1 MQMRLGWQSTDSS
14 VSSLGPESGHT
25 GQQCRDQRSRHERSR
40 GQSLPLSSI
49 RTMTV
54 GFGFAPN
61 LLTLPALS
69 SGQAL
74 AGSDGEKTVVTAG
87 GDLHPALR
95 TLPPHRRRHD
105 YGNDAPKEQV
115 LKLSAKRAT
124 LWRQRMYCG
133 GKGFCIRNLV
143 GSPPPLTPS
152 FCHQQTCSR

>member
-1 MQMRLGWQSTDSS
+1 MQMIVDWQSTDSS

-25 GQQCRDQRSRHERSR
+25 GQQCRDQRSSHEQSR

-74 AGSDGEKTVVTAG
+74 AGSCCQTAAVTAG
-87 GDLHPALR
+87 GELHPALR

-105 YGNDAPKEQV
+105 YGDKSPEEQLPSHPKNGPPH
-115 LKLSAKRAT
+115 SANA
-124 LWRQRMYCG
+124 CVG
-133 GKGFCIRNLV
+133 GDTR
-143 GSPPPLTPS
+143 GSPRVAARPARHGTPN
-152 FCHQQTCSR
+152 FCHQQTSSR